1 MTDLLTEA
9 FKKSQSLP
17 DYLQDELAAQLIED
31 IENELQWQQQL
42 SQPQNYLL
50 DKLALQALN
59 ESRQGKTKV
68 MGFDEHRCYR

>member
-1 MTDLLTEA
+1 MTNLLTEA

-42 SQPQNYLL
+42 SQPQNSLL

-59 ESRQGKTKV
+59 ESRQGKTQV
-68 MGFDEHRCYR
+68 MGFDEL